1 MLPGRR
7 GEFWSGRRVF
17 ITGSTGFKGSWLA
30 LWLSSMGARLGGYAL
45 AAEPGDLFT
54 TAQVNEVC
62 PTVLADVRDFERL
75 KAAVVDFRPQTIFHM
90 AAQPLVRRSYGEPLE
105 TFSTNVMGACNLM
118 EAARS
123 AQDLTSLI
131 MVATD
136 KCYANDGGDHAFRE
150 EAPLGGEDPYSASK
164 AAAEIA
170 VEAYRKSF
178 FKGAVGLASARG
190 GNVIG
195 GGDWA
200 ADRLIPDIVR
210 ARMNND
216 VVHLRYPNATR
227 PWQHVL
233 DCLNGY
239 LRIAE
244 ALDENPSRYAR
255 AWNIGPPPEAEASV
269 LSVLTAMQ
277 AALPVQSRIDE
288 NAQLHEAARL
298 TLDSSL
304 AQRELGWRPVL
315 DFSDSIGWTAQ
326 WYADW
331 LAGKTAGEVT
341 RAQIAAYDAL
351 LVEAAQ

>member
-1 MLPGRR
+1 
-7 GEFWSGRRVF
+7 
-17 ITGSTGFKGSWLA
+17 
-30 LWLSSMGARLGGYAL
+30 MGARPGGYAL
-45 AAEPGDLFT
+45 EAEPGDLFT
-54 TAQVNEVC
+54 TAQVNDVC
-62 PTVLADVRDFERL
+62 PTILADIRDYETL
-75 KAAVVDFRPQTIFHM
+75 KAAIADFRPQTIFHL
-90 AAQPLVRRSYGEPLE
+90 AAQPLVRRSYCEPLE

-123 AQDLTSLI
+123 APNLTSLI

-150 EAPLGGEDPYSASK
+150 DDPLGGADPYSASK

-170 VEAYRKSF
+170 VGAYRRSF
-178 FKGAVGLASARG
+178 FKSEVGLASARG

-200 ADRLIPDIVR
+200 ADRLVPDIIRASMRGDMVR
-210 ARMNND
+210 I
-216 VVHLRYPNATR
+216 RYPNATR

-244 ALDENPSRYAR
+244 ALDENPAHYAR
-255 AWNIGPPPEAEASV
+255 PWNIGPPPEAEAPV
-269 LSVLTAMQ
+269 HRLLSAMQ
-277 AALPVQSRIDE
+277 FVLPIQSRIDGE
-288 NAQLHEAARL
+288 AQLHEAARL

-304 AQRELGWRPVL
+304 ARQELGWRQML
-315 DFSDSIGWTAQ
+315 DFEGSVRWTAE

-331 LAGKTAGEVT
+331 LAGKPAGAVT
-341 RAQIAAYDAL
+341 RAQIADFEAL
-351 LVEAAQ
+351 LADAAR